1 MLQLGFARACL
12 QTVRKV
18 GRKSKDVLID
28 DDFLYNEMMNGNR
41 LSIQSRFVKVFE
53 VLNATKIPR
62 IGRVPKYV

>member
-1 MLQLGFARACL
+1 MQIVG
-12 QTVRKV
+12 KV

-28 DDFLYNEMMNGNR
+28 NYFVYNEMMNANR

-53 VLNATKIPR
+53 VLNATEIPR